1 MSLECAETELRKALA
16 CLHDPDFAP
25 SELLRS
31 LTGCRDAGD
40 AQCARDAIRQALESL
55 KPTPDMPPSA
65 RARRI
70 YEVLSCRYLQALTQ
84 EATAERLGI
93 TARHLRREQR
103 EAVLVLA
110 RRLIERQDHRARS
123 GGQARESTTGLPA
136 LREQVRQEL
145 AALEQ
150 SAPDSVA
157 DVGEAVRAA
166 VALERTRTARLGI
179 SVTVADIPERLAVA
193 AHPSML
199 RQVLVMALGLL
210 ATQAAGGAIAIQARR
225 EGNQAA
231 LTLRARPV
239 AQGADPDTCLLSEM
253 LAAQDGTLEV
263 THSDDALSA
272 RIILPTADDVTVL
285 VVDDNQDLVHFYR
298 RYTAGTRYRIVHVPA
313 GKNAMAAIETSS
325 PGVIVLDVMLPDMD
339 GWELLA
345 HLYEHPTTRAI
356 PVVVC
361 SVIRE
366 EELAL
371 ELGAVVY
378 VPKPVHRG
386 DLLAALDRAMAT
398 ADHPSTPQPLGTG
411 SYAVLSNTAELPSVA

>member
-1 MSLECAETELRKALA
+1 MSLECTEVELRKALA
-16 CLHDPDFAP
+16 SLHDPDFAP

-40 AQCARDAIRQALESL
+40 AQCARDAILQALESL

-65 RARRI
+65 RGRRI
-70 YEVLSCRYLQALTQ
+70 YEVLSCRYILALTQ

-110 RRLIERQDHRARS
+110 RRLLERQEHRSLTAGPARK
-123 GGQARESTTGLPA
+123 STTDLPA

-157 DVGEAVRAA
+157 DVAEATQAA
-166 VALERTRTARLGI
+166 VVLERTRTARLG
-179 SVTVADIPERLAVA
+179 VTVTFADVRERLVVA

-210 ATQAAGGAIAIQARR
+210 AAQAAGGAITIQAQR
-225 EGNQAA
+225 EGEHAA
-231 LTLRARPV
+231 IILRGQPV
-239 AQGADPDTCLLSEM
+239 AHGPDPDTCLLSEM
-253 LAAQDGTLEV
+253 LAAQEGTLELV
-263 THSDDALSA
+263 RDDDALA
-272 RIILPTADDVTVL
+272 VRIVLPAADDVTVL

-313 GKNAMAAIETSS
+313 GQGALAAIAASA

-345 HLYEHPTTRAI
+345 HLYEHPATRAI
-356 PVVVC
+356 PIVVC

-371 ELGAVVY
+371 ELGAAVY
-378 VPKPVHRG
+378 VPKPVRRG
-386 DLLAALDRAMAT
+386 DLLAALDRALAT
-398 ADHPSTPQPLGTG
+398 AGHLSTSPT
-411 SYAVLSNTAELPSVA
+411 

>member
-1 MSLECAETELRKALA
+1 MSLDCTEAELRKALA
-16 CLHDPDFAP
+16 SLHDPDFAP

-31 LTGCRDAGD
+31 LTGCRDANG
-40 AQCARDAIRQALESL
+40 AQCVRDAIRQALESL

-70 YEVLSCRYLQALTQ
+70 YDVLSCRYILALTQ

-110 RRLIERQDHRARS
+110 RHLLERQEHRSLAAGPARDDP
-123 GGQARESTTGLPA
+123 TGLPA

-157 DVGEAVRAA
+157 DVAEALQAA
-166 VALERTRTARLGI
+166 VALEKTRTARLGVT
-179 SVTVADIPERLAVA
+179 VTVADARQRLIVA

-199 RQVLVMALGLL
+199 RQVFVMALGLV
-210 ATQAAGGAIAIQARR
+210 AAESAGGAITIQAQR
-225 EGNQAA
+225 EGEHAA
-231 LTLRARPV
+231 ITLRGQPV
-239 AQGADPDTCLLSEM
+239 AHSAAPDTCLLDEM
-253 LAAQDGTLEV
+253 LAAQDGTLEL
-263 THSDDALSA
+263 THAGDTLSV
-272 RIILPTADDVTVL
+272 RIVLPAADEITVL

-298 RYTAGTRYRIVHVPA
+298 RYTADTRYRIVHIPT
-313 GKNAMAAIETSS
+313 GKGALAAIEASA
-325 PGVIVLDVMLPDMD
+325 PGIIVLDVMLPDID

-345 HLYEHPTTRAI
+345 HLYDHPATRAI
-356 PVVVC
+356 PIVVC

-371 ELGAVVY
+371 ELGAAVY
-378 VPKPVHRG
+378 VPKPVRRG
-386 DLLAALDRAMAT
+386 DLLAALDRALA
-398 ADHPSTPQPLGTG
+398 AAGHPST
-411 SYAVLSNTAELPSVA
+411 SYRDKIDRSSLL

>member
-1 MSLECAETELRKALA
+1 MSLDCTEVELRKALA
-16 CLHDPDFAP
+16 SLHDPDFAP

-31 LTGCRDAGD
+31 LTGCRDGGD
-40 AQCARDAIRQALESL
+40 AQCVRETIRQALDAL
-55 KPTPDMPPSA
+55 KPAPDTPPGA

-70 YEVLSCRYLQALTQ
+70 YDVLACRYILALTQ

-110 RRLIERQDHRARS
+110 RRLLERQEHRSLTAGPARDDP
-123 GGQARESTTGLPA
+123 AGLPA

-157 DVGEAVRAA
+157 DVAEALQAA
-166 VALERTRTARLGI
+166 MVLEKTRTARLGVT
-179 SVTVADIPERLAVA
+179 VTVADARQRLTVA

-199 RQVLVMALGLL
+199 RQVFVMALGLV
-210 ATQAAGGAIAIQARR
+210 AAEAAGGAITIQAQR
-225 EGNQAA
+225 EGEHAA
-231 LTLRARPV
+231 ITLRGRP
-239 AQGADPDTCLLSEM
+239 ATPGGDPDTCLLGEM
-253 LAAQDGTLEV
+253 LAAQDGTLEL
-263 THSDDALSA
+263 TRDGDALA
-272 RIILPTADDVTVL
+272 VRIVLPAADDVTVL

-298 RYTAGTRYRIVHVPA
+298 RYTAGTRYRIVHIPT
-313 GKNAMAAIETSS
+313 GKGALAAIEAAA
-325 PGVIVLDVMLPDMD
+325 PRVIVLDVMLPDMD

-356 PVVVC
+356 PIVVC

-371 ELGAVVY
+371 ELGAAVY
-378 VPKPVHRG
+378 VPKPVRRG
-386 DLLAALDRAMAT
+386 DLLAALDRALVAG
-398 ADHPSTPQPLGTG
+398 HPS
-411 SYAVLSNTAELPSVA
+411 PSTN